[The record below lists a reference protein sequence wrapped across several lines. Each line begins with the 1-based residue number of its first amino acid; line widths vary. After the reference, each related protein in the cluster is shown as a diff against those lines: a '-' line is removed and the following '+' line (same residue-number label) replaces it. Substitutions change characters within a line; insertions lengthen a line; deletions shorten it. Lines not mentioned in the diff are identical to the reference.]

1 MTQREEHERYLLEAI
16 LSNSISSDN
25 PSEKAKEKARKTSPS
40 YFKALKENLLVKYE
54 NKKLSDINGSKIIDT
69 DAGET
74 LCITESEKINF
85 KLAENNFKQQM
96 NHNLKLLPRI
106 GVKTEQNLKNAG
118 YDTIESLSNHDRY
131 GSYAD
136 RFIANIE
143 EMSFKDVLGLLNK
156 NKYGKKCRDNLIK
169 CASIPDAEN
178 FKFMDIETLGLSN
191 VPVILI
197 GVAEIKNNK
206 ITSSQY
212 FLRDIYE
219 EPAVL
224 EAYLSHL
231 DEDSVHV
238 TFNGSM
244 FDVPFI
250 KNRCSYYRMN
260 LHLDLPHLDLLYFAR
275 NLWKDSLPNCQLQTI
290 EKEIFG
296 IERKDDVPG
305 QYIPGYYQTYLTERN
320 IGPIVP
326 IIEHNRQD
334 IVSLAG
340 FLMKMYDIVNESWW
354 FKFYIKIFLKFFCK
368 NQKEFLQAIEK
379 KESEY

>member
-40 YFKALKENLLVKYE
+40 YFKALEENLLVKYE
-54 NKKLSDINGSKIIDT
+54 NKKLSDINGSKIVDT

-118 YDTIESLSNHDRY
+118 YDTIESLANHDRY

-238 TFNGSM
+238 TFKRIN
-244 FDVPFI
+244 V
-250 KNRCSYYRMN
+250 RCS
-260 LHLDLPHLDLLYFAR
+260 LY
-275 NLWKDSLPNCQLQTI
+275 
-290 EKEIFG
+290 
-296 IERKDDVPG
+296 
-305 QYIPGYYQTYLTERN
+305 
-320 IGPIVP
+320 
-326 IIEHNRQD
+326 
-334 IVSLAG
+334 
-340 FLMKMYDIVNESWW
+340 
-354 FKFYIKIFLKFFCK
+354 
-368 NQKEFLQAIEK
+368 
-379 KESEY
+379 